1 MHIDLSD
8 DETAAVLRLLRE
20 TINDDA
26 IRSRLEFAP
35 FRRSSTNSI
44 PPPAREP
51 LPPLRNYEP
60 PRFVRGKADGA
71 GETLPRPPT
80 PRRSITAIVW

>member
-44 PPPAREP
+44 
-51 LPPLRNYEP
+51 
-60 PRFVRGKADGA
+60 
-71 GETLPRPPT
+71 
-80 PRRSITAIVW
+80 RRRRASPCRR